1 MTKAMI
7 RVALT
12 LSRSFPTIYA
22 RLLPMARR
30 HGLIGCLTLCKK
42 G

>member
-1 MTKAMI
+1 MTKAI
-7 RVALT
+7 LRFALS
-12 LSRSFPTIYA
+12 LSHPFPALYV
-22 RLLPMARR
+22 RFLPMARR